1 MLQRKDK
8 THQFLFL
15 WQMFRHPTCTLQNF
29 RQSCSDI
36 GQMLQAFYLTCYYVN
51 GDSPVGA
58 NHHMFHS
65 CNDWFSTG
73 QPGSLMT
80 FMCPLETS
88 PKLCIICCMCVIYT
102 QEQIICECLPKKLNN
117 RPLFLSNNT
126 FQHSWHFV
134 ACTMPPAS
142 TVGDFEWFL
151 PITWVALLR
160 DKVTTSTPYAV
171 RSPCKIRNLLIPHI
185 FILILCFKILIIN

>member
-1 MLQRKDK
+1 MHTTKFQTIMQWYRTNVASILSHLLLCQ
-8 THQFLFL
+8 
-15 WQMFRHPTCTLQNF
+15 W
-29 RQSCSDI
+29 
-36 GQMLQAFYLTCYYVN
+36 
-51 GDSPVGA
+51 
-58 NHHMFHS
+58 
-65 CNDWFSTG
+65 WFSCWCKSSYVS
-73 QPGSLMT
+73 QLQWLILHRPAW
-80 FMCPLETS
+80 FIDDFHVLETS

-160 DKVTTSTPYAV
+160 DTVTTSTPYAL

-185 FILILCFKILIIN
+185 FILILCFKILNVS